1 MGMAVSRLGGY
12 MSKITINKMSYYYE
26 DFYNPVYENI
36 NLVIKTEWKLGLIG
50 RNGRVRTYSRK
61 YRHTCRG

>member
-36 NLVIKTEWKLGLIG
+36 NLVIKTEWK
-50 RNGRVRTYSRK
+50 
-61 YRHTCRG
+61 